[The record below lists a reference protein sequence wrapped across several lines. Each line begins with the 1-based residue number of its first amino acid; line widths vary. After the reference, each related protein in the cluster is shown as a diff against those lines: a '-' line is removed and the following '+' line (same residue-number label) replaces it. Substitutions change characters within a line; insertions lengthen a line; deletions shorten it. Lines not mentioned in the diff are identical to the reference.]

1 MGCTVPLFL
10 QSTLRF
16 ATLRF
21 ALNMLAVST
30 HLVDVLTT
38 VECQL
43 ELTVGSSSEWHKEPV
58 KVC

>member
-1 MGCTVPLFL
+1 MGSTVPLFL

-16 ATLRF
+16 A
-21 ALNMLAVST
+21 LNMLVVST

-58 KVC
+58 KVVSI